1 MQLLPENI
9 EIYIE
14 KHSAQEPKLLKQLN
28 KETWQKVLHPR
39 MISGAYQGRIL
50 SMLSKLINPKNILEI
65 GTFTG
70 YSALCLVEGLQKDG
84 KLYTIDKNEELDDFA
99 QDYFKKSEYH
109 SQIIKL
115 TGNAVELI
123 PTLDLTFD
131 LVFLDADKQNYCRYF
146 DLIINKMNRGGVIIS
161 DNVLWYG
168 KVAEPVDDKDKDT
181 KELVRYNKLL
191 ASDSRIESVILP
203 IRDGLTVSRI
213 IS

>member
-1 MQLLPENI
+1 MQLLPTNI
-9 EIYIE
+9 ETYIE
-14 KHSAQEPKLLKQLN
+14 KHSAQEPELLKQLN

-50 SMLSKLINPKNILEI
+50 SMLSKLVNPKNILEI

-70 YSALCLVEGLQKDG
+70 YSALCLAEGLQKDG

-99 QDYFKKSEYH
+99 QSYFEKSAYH
-109 SQIIKL
+109 SQIVKL
-115 TGNAVELI
+115 TGDAVELI
-123 PTLDLTFD
+123 PTLDQTFD

-146 DLIINKMNRGGVIIS
+146 ELIINKMNRGGVIIS

-168 KVAEPVDDKDKDT
+168 KVAEPVDDKDLDT

-191 ASDSRIESVILP
+191 AFDSRIESVMLP
-203 IRDGLTVSRI
+203 IRDGVTVSRVL
-213 IS
+213 

>member
-1 MQLLPENI
+1 MQLLPLHI
-9 EIYIE
+9 ETYIE
-14 KHSAQEPKLLKQLN
+14 KHSAQEPELLKQLN

-39 MISGAYQGRIL
+39 MISGAYQGRVL
-50 SMLSKLINPKNILEI
+50 SMLSKLVSPKNILEI

-70 YSALCLVEGLQKDG
+70 YSALCLAEGLQKDG

-109 SQIIKL
+109 SQIVKL

-123 PTLDLTFD
+123 PTLDQTFD
-131 LVFLDADKQNYCRYF
+131 LVFLDADKQNYCHYF
-146 DLIINKMNRGGVIIS
+146 ELIINKMNRGGVIIS

-168 KVAEPVDDKDKDT
+168 KVAEPVDDKDLDT
-181 KELVRYNKLL
+181 KELVRYNELL

-203 IRDGLTVSRI
+203 IRDGVTVSRVL
-213 IS
+213 